1 MKHWRRRSSAV
12 LTIVLQV
19 LILLLPDPGVAM
31 TMDQF
36 LTSLDMIRNGCAPK
50 FKLKTED
57 LDRLRV
63 GDFSFPPSQDLMCYT
78 KCVSLMAG
86 TVNKKGEFN
95 AAKALAQLPHL
106 VPPELM
112 EMSRKSVEACRDTYK
127 QFKESCERVYQ
138 TAKCFSENSDDRF
151 KWP

>member
-1 MKHWRRRSSAV
+1 MKHWKRRSFA
-12 LTIVLQV
+12 LLAIVLQV
-19 LILLLPDPGVAM
+19 LVLLEPGMTM

-36 LTSLDMIRNGCAPK
+36 MSSLDMIRSGCAPK
-50 FKLKTED
+50 FKLRNED
-57 LDRLRV
+57 LDRLRD
-63 GDFSFPPSQDLMCYT
+63 GDFSFEPSHDLMCYT

-106 VPPELM
+106 VPT
-112 EMSRKSVEACRDTYK
+112 EMLEVTRRSVEACRDAHKPY
-127 QFKESCERVYQ
+127 KESCERVFQ
-138 TAKCFSENSDDRF
+138 TAKCLAANAEGTF